1 MSSNNTD
8 SEADSQA
15 VISNVNEYAKSDY
28 THSDSDIF
36 ERSENDLISDSD
48 LDNDKNNDE
57 SDKNDKKKKEKK
69 KKKKKEEKEKKKKKE
84 EMTHSE

>member
-1 MSSNNTD
+1 MFSDDTD
-8 SEADSQA
+8 YEADSQA
-15 VISNVNEYAKSDY
+15 VISNVDEYAESDY
-28 THSDSDIF
+28 THSDSDVF

-48 LDNDKNNDE
+48 LNNNENDDK
-57 SDKNDKKKKEKK
+57 SDKNDKKKKEK